1 MAARIADRTLKAF
14 SLLLSYPTSELQQ
27 AMPAIRESVLSDSR
41 IAGSARR
48 GLVRLTDRIAA
59 DDIYDLEEQYVV
71 LFDRTRSLSL
81 NLFEH
86 VHGESRDRGSAM
98 VSLLETYR
106 GEGFEPA
113 VNELPDHLPILLEF
127 LSTRANAEA
136 KEMLADA
143 AHILEAL
150 KERLEKRRSDFG
162 SVFAA
167 LLNVANSRADS
178 SAVAELLRRPDDDPD
193 DLESLDDAWEE
204 SEVTFG
210 PDPNT
215 GCPQAR
221 DMLARMDLRA
231 DDPHPVT
238 AK

>member
-14 SLLLSYPTSELQQ
+14 SLLLSYPTSELQR
-27 AMPAIRESVLSDSR
+27 AMPAIRELVLSDRR
-41 IAGSARR
+41 IAGNAHR
-48 GLVRLTDRIAA
+48 GLARLTDRIAEN
-59 DDIYDLEEQYVV
+59 DIYDLEEHYVT

-106 GEGFEPA
+106 SEGFEPA
-113 VNELPDHLPILLEF
+113 VSELPDHLPVLLEF
-127 LSTRANAEA
+127 LSTRTNAEA

-143 AHILEAL
+143 AHILAAL
-150 KERLEKRRSDFG
+150 RERLEKRRSDFG

-167 LLNVANSRADS
+167 LLNIANSRADS
-178 SAVAELLRRPDDDPD
+178 AAVAELMRRPDDDPD
-193 DLESLDDAWEE
+193 DLKSLDDAWEE
-204 SEVTFG
+204 AEVKFG
-210 PDPNT
+210 PDPNA

-221 DMLARMDLRA
+221 ELLSRMDLRS
-231 DDPHPVT
+231 DSRRPVAT
-238 AK
+238 K

>member
-1 MAARIADRTLKAF
+1 MAARIADRTLKAL
-14 SLLLSYPTSELQQ
+14 SLLLSYPTSELQR
-27 AMPAIRESVLSDSR
+27 AVPAIRESVLSDRR

-48 GLVRLTDRIAA
+48 GLARLMDRIAA

-106 GEGFEPA
+106 GAGFEPA

-150 KERLEKRRSDFG
+150 RERLEKRRSDFG
-162 SVFAA
+162 SVLAA
-167 LLNVANSRADS
+167 LLNIANSRADS
-178 SAVAELLRRPDDDPD
+178 AAVAELMRRPDDDPD

-210 PDPNT
+210 PDPNA

-221 DMLARMDLRA
+221 DMLSRMDLRPDSSRPA
-231 DDPHPVT
+231 T